1 MLYNAERMQPLYR
14 LSIGSPGS
22 SFAIEV
28 ARRIGL
34 PEDIIVDSSTKIGED
49 FINMDN
55 FLQSIARDKLYWE
68 DKRKEITESEAAEA
82 SKLNKEKTDKPI
94 KERSPENT
102 RIEKGDSVKLNGQNA
117 VGVVLEI
124 QGKQAIIAFG
134 SLKSTVA
141 SERLT
146 LVSKKR

>member
-1 MLYNAERMQPLYR
+1 
-14 LSIGSPGS
+14 
-22 SFAIEV
+22 
-28 ARRIGL
+28 
-34 PEDIIVDSSTKIGED
+34 
-49 FINMDN
+49 
-55 FLQSIARDKLYWE
+55 
-68 DKRKEITESEAAEA
+68 
-82 SKLNKEKTDKPI
+82 
-94 KERSPENT
+94 
-102 RIEKGDSVKLNGQNA
+102 LNGQNA